1 MNAVADAPRPG
12 ASAGTPVLM
21 AKLAALGTIAGAIS
35 WGLINYA
42 DELNLKV
49 DFEGFGLV
57 LLPISLFPGLVFG
70 LLFGAVM
77 GFSATTSW
85 LRSIGY
91 GVAAGLSYIVAFHVA
106 FYIITTG
113 FDDKESLWAFA
124 VGGVPAGLAGSM
136 ALGLLAMLLLQVP
149 ARLALRRPV
158 IVGTLAGA
166 LLVLGGI
173 DDHNGWG
180 FLAFFV
186 LWQGVY
192 GASLAPMIQAGAKP
206 SA

>member
-1 MNAVADAPRPG
+1 
-12 ASAGTPVLM
+12 M
-21 AKLAALGTIAGAIS
+21 AKLAVLGMIAGAIS
-35 WGLINYA
+35 WGLVNFA
-42 DELNLKV
+42 NELNLKV
-49 DFEGFGLV
+49 DFEGFGLE
-57 LLPISLFPGLVFG
+57 LLPVSLFPGFVFG
-70 LLFGAVM
+70 LLFAVLL
-77 GFSATTSW
+77 GFSGATSW

-91 GVAAGLSYIVAFHVA
+91 MLAAGLSYVAAFHVA

-113 FDDKESLWAFA
+113 FNNDNSLLAFA
-124 VGGVPAGLAGSM
+124 AGGLPAGLVGSLV
-136 ALGLLAMLLLQVP
+136 LGLLATYLLRVP
-149 ARLALRRPV
+149 GHLALRRPV

-186 LWQGVY
+186 LWQGAY
-192 GASLAPMIQAGAKP
+192 GASLAPMVQAGAQR